1 MMPDLKNMMDD
12 ELTSLQREIKAEL
25 ARRSAEKMFPVFGV
39 QTSPLNQYEF
49 SNPEQAISCAAE
61 LLEQVLND
69 IQSDISRGGLD
80 GWNGNLL
87 RIYVQH
93 VNESDFAILQPYLK
107 DKKS

>member
-12 ELTSLQREIKAEL
+12 ELTSLQRDIKAEL
-25 ARRSAEKMFPVFGV
+25 ARRSAEKMIPVFGV

-69 IQSDISRGGLD
+69 IQSDIARGGLD

-93 VNESDFAILQPYLK
+93 VNKSDFAILQPYLQ